1 MPGFQKITRRA
12 VCAAGLVVLL
22 AVSSSF
28 AQQPQRVRVR
38 GTVEAVDGAVLSVKS
53 RDGSMLKVK
62 LTDNA
67 AVRAVAKYALADI
80 KAGDYVG
87 VTGMPQTD
95 AAAPQKAV
103 EVHVFPEAMRGTA
116 EGHTPWDLQPN
127 STMTNANVETA
138 VAGVNGRELTLKYK
152 DGEKKF
158 IVPEGT
164 PVVTYAPGNRS
175 EIKPGTIIF
184 IAAATKLEDGT
195 LEAAAI
201 NVSRDGVAP
210 PM

>member
-1 MPGFQKITRRA
+1 MQGFQKITRRA
-12 VCAAGLVVLL
+12 VGAAGLAMLLVV
-22 AVSSSF
+22 SSF

-38 GTVEAVDGAVLSVKS
+38 GTVEAVDGPVLSVKS
-53 RDGSMLKVK
+53 RDGSMLKIK

-87 VTGMPQTD
+87 VTGMPQAD
-95 AAAPQKAV
+95 NGPQKAV
-103 EVHVFPEAMRGTA
+103 EVHVFPESMRGTA

-164 PVVTYAPGNRS
+164 PVVTYAPGQRS
-175 EIKPGTIIF
+175 EIKPGSQIF

-195 LEAAAI
+195 LEAGAI
-201 NVSRDGVAP
+201 NISRDGVAP

>member
-1 MPGFQKITRRA
+1 MQNITRRA
-12 VCAAGLVVLL
+12 IGAAGLVVLL

-67 AVRAVAKYALADI
+67 AVRAVVKFALADI
-80 KAGDYVG
+80 KAGDYIG
-87 VTGMPQTD
+87 VTGMPQAD
-95 AAAPQKAV
+95 GPQKAV

-127 STMTNANVETA
+127 STMTNANVDAA
-138 VAGVNGRELTLKYK
+138 VAGVNGRVLTLKYK

-158 IVPEGT
+158 VVPEGT
-164 PVVTYAPGNRS
+164 PVGTYAPGERS
-175 EIKPGTIIF
+175 EIKPGAKIF

-195 LEAAAI
+195 LEAGAI
-201 NVSRDGVAP
+201 NVGRDGVAP